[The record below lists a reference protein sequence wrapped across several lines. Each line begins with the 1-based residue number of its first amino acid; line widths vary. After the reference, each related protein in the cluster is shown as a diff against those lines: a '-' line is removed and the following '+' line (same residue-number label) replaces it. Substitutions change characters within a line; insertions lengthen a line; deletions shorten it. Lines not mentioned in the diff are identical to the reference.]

1 MSEIVVAVDA
11 SRIRSGGGVAHLIGI
26 LSVDQ
31 IDIFGFKEIHVWSYQ
46 KLLDAIPNRPWLYK
60 HYVAES
66 ERSIITQLRWQA
78 DKLPQEIRAH
88 GCDILFSADA
98 GTVCRFEPMI
108 VLNQNMLPYDD
119 GVLRLFGWSRDRI
132 QQKIIYYVQKRAFLS
147 ATASVFLTQHAAD
160 QVQRHTG
167 KLKRT
172 RIIPH
177 GVGQIFKDT
186 RHRDVWP
193 QGISAPIRCLYV
205 SPILEYKYQ
214 WVVVRAIEVL
224 RDRGHNLALTLV
236 GGGGR
241 RAKKMLDRQLNIS
254 DPKREFVQVLEF
266 LPHVE
271 IPEYIANTNI
281 FIFASGCET
290 FGISLL
296 EAMAVGAPI
305 ASSNRSSLPET
316 LKDGGVYFDPSD
328 HLSIAQSIQELIDQP
343 NLRAEIAKR
352 ATNISRQ
359 YSWERCADETWRY
372 VSQIYKD
379 YGTADQVKK
388 SNIAF

>member
-1 MSEIVVAVDA
+1 MSEIVVAIDA

-26 LSVDQ
+26 LSVSQ
-31 IDIFGFKEIHVWSYQ
+31 IDVFGFKEIHVWSYQ
-46 KLLDAIPNRPWLYK
+46 KLLDAIPDKSWLHK
-60 HYVAES
+60 HYVVES
-66 ERSIITQLRWQA
+66 EQSIIAQLRWQA
-78 DKLPQEIRAH
+78 NKLPQEIRAH

-108 VLNQNMLPYDD
+108 VLNQNMLPYDE
-119 GVLRLFGWSRDRI
+119 GVLRLFGLSRDRI

-167 KLKRT
+167 KLKHT
-172 RIIPH
+172 QIIPH

-186 RHRDVWP
+186 LHRARWP
-193 QGISAPIRCLYV
+193 QDNSAPIRCLYV

-214 WVVVRAIEVL
+214 WVVVRAIELL
-224 RDRGHNLALTLV
+224 RNRGYNLTLTLV

-241 RAKKMLDRQLNIS
+241 RAKKMLDRQLDIS
-254 DPKREFVQVLEF
+254 DPKREFVEVLEF
-266 LPHVE
+266 LPHAE
-271 IPEYIANTNI
+271 IPEYIADANI
-281 FIFASGCET
+281 FVFASGCET

-316 LKDGGVYFDPSD
+316 LKDGGIYFDPRD
-328 HLSIAQSIQELIDQP
+328 YLSIAQSIQELMDNP
-343 NLRAEIAKR
+343 ELRADIAKR
-352 ATNISRQ
+352 AANLSGH
-359 YSWERCADETWRY
+359 YSWERCADETWRFVNQTYKEY
-372 VSQIYKD
+372 VSVSL
-379 YGTADQVKK
+379 VK
-388 SNIAF
+388 N